1 MAMIMVA
8 CEQKEQPIQ
17 NKTHVAEILANPE
30 YKGISYGGYRS
41 NSREIQPTIDEII
54 QDLKILNALD
64 YRIIRTY
71 NVHFEFAHNVLK
83 AIKVLKK
90 QNPDFEMYVML
101 GAWINCKDAWTSQ
114 PDHDN
119 EDFDSNAKEIS
130 RVVELAQAYPEIV
143 KIISVGNEARVRWQ
157 TAYYVHPKVILH
169 WVNHL
174 QQLKKDKKLSQNL
187 WITSSDDFSSWGGG
201 DPSYKHPDLEKLVN
215 AVDYISMHTYPFH
228 NTHYNPEFWI
238 SNNYI
243 KDQLSDRQLID
254 SAMVR
259 AVKFAA
265 FQYNSVKNYI
275 KSIDVNKPVHIGE
288 TGWASQS
295 SGLYGSKGSRAAD
308 EFKQASY
315 YKLINNWAK
324 QNKINC
330 IFFAAFDEPWKNPI
344 DPEHSE
350 NNFGLFTS
358 DGKAKFAIWKFIDNQ
373 KLSGLSRGENPIQK
387 TFKGN
392 ENELLSSI
400 LTPVGK

>member
-1 MAMIMVA
+1 M
-8 CEQKEQPIQ
+8 
-17 NKTHVAEILANPE
+17 
-30 YKGISYGGYRS
+30 R
-41 NSREIQPTIDEII
+41 
-54 QDLKILNALD
+54 
-64 YRIIRTY
+64 
-71 NVHFEFAHNVLK
+71 
-83 AIKVLKK
+83 
-90 QNPDFEMYVML
+90 
-101 GAWINCKDAWTSQ
+101 
-114 PDHDN
+114 
-119 EDFDSNAKEIS
+119 
-130 RVVELAQAYPEIV
+130 
-143 KIISVGNEARVRWQ
+143 
-157 TAYYVHPKVILH
+157 
-169 WVNHL
+169 
-174 QQLKKDKKLSQNL
+174 
-187 WITSSDDFSSWGGG
+187 
-201 DPSYKHPDLEKLVN
+201 
-215 AVDYISMHTYPFH
+215 TYPFH

-315 YKLINNWAK
+315 YKLINNWAT

-392 ENELLSSI
+392 KNELLSSI